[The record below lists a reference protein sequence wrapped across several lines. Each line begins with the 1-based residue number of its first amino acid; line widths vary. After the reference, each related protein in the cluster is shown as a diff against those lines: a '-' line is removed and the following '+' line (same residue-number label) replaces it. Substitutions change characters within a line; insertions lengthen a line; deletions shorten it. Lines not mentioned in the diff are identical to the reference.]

1 VRGVKAVMQIDESDA
16 EAAASDPAKII
27 DQRVANRIR
36 ERRQRVGMTQ
46 QKLAQM
52 IGVAFQQAHKYER
65 GLSRVSAGRLYRIAE
80 VLDAPI
86 GYFFSTGEDAPEA
99 IAERSDGASH
109 GK

>member
-1 VRGVKAVMQIDESDA
+1 MQIDTNGGETVSP
-16 EAAASDPAKII
+16 DPAKII
-27 DQRVANRIR
+27 DQRVASRIR

-65 GLSRVSAGRLYRIAE
+65 GLSRVSAGRLFRIAE

-86 GYFFSTGEDAPEA
+86 GYFFSTGEDAPAAEA
-99 IAERSDGASH
+99 AAMRSDGAGH
-109 GK
+109 EK